1 MSLEKKTKIA
11 LDETRLLILGGQILL
26 GFQFH
31 SVFQEQFKTLSE
43 PAKLI
48 DLVAMLLMVMAIA
61 LICTPSVYHRLVE
74 EGRLSDRFLDLVSK
88 ITTVALLPLALSL
101 GLDIFIVMEVLAG
114 TGAAVFAGALF
125 TGLALWFWYGLE
137 FIRREHRSMK
147 RSHDTHPVEP
157 DLSTRID
164 QMLTEARVI
173 IPGAQALLGFQLTI
187 VLTKVFSELP
197 GSAKTVHALAL
208 GCIALA
214 VMLLMTPAAYHRLV
228 YGGEDNQDMV
238 RTGTRLITSATVPLA
253 LGLSA
258 DVYVTATQIAG
269 SSAVG
274 VFAAALALAALVGL
288 WHIYPLV
295 ARRKLAQRVTPSPSA
310 LRT

>member
-114 TGAAVFAGALF
+114 TLGPRFSPARSLPVWPCGSG
-125 TGLALWFWYGLE
+125 TGLNPY
-137 FIRREHRSMK
+137 
-147 RSHDTHPVEP
+147 
-157 DLSTRID
+157 
-164 QMLTEARVI
+164 
-173 IPGAQALLGFQLTI
+173 
-187 VLTKVFSELP
+187 
-197 GSAKTVHALAL
+197 
-208 GCIALA
+208 
-214 VMLLMTPAAYHRLV
+214 
-228 YGGEDNQDMV
+228 
-238 RTGTRLITSATVPLA
+238 
-253 LGLSA
+253 
-258 DVYVTATQIAG
+258 AG
-269 SSAVG
+269 SIV
-274 VFAAALALAALVGL
+274 
-288 WHIYPLV
+288 
-295 ARRKLAQRVTPSPSA
+295 Q
-310 LRT
+310 